1 MTVSDEELMAYA
13 DGELAETDAARVAAA
28 VAADPALAGK
38 LEAQRRLRAL
48 LRGTFDPVTAEP
60 VPEDL
65 TLLIAAAA
73 AQEAEEDMTDARPPS
88 ELPAGK
94 PRVIDLAEIRQRRKA
109 EAPATN
115 GRPRH
120 LRHWRI
126 GLAVAATLV
135 LGLMIGTQ
143 IERGNMTE
151 RNGAL
156 LASGDLA
163 RGLETRLASAPD
175 GDLRILASFRRRD
188 GDYCRVY
195 AATASAGIACKDS
208 GRWVLEHVV
217 AGDGKTEADYRQAGS
232 DKSGSDGADL
242 MAKAQ
247 DMAAGDPLDAAQER
261 EAAAGGWRK

>member
-48 LRGTFDPVTAEP
+48 LRGTFDPVAAEP

-143 IERGNMTE
+143 FERGNMTE

-175 GDLRILASFRRRD
+175 GDLRILASFRRQD

-217 AGDGKTEADYRQAGS
+217 AGDGRTEADYRQAGS
-232 DKSGSDGADL
+232 DKSGSDRADL

>member
-13 DGELAETDAARVAAA
+13 DGALAESDAARVAAA

-38 LEAQRRLRAL
+38 VEAQRRLRTL
-48 LRGTFDPVTAEP
+48 LRGTFDPVAAEP

-73 AQEAEEDMTDARPPS
+73 AQEAEEDMTDARPSS
-88 ELPAGK
+88 ELSPGK
-94 PRVIDLAEIRQRRKA
+94 PHVIDLAAIRRRRMA
-109 EAPATN
+109 EAPVTK
-115 GRPRH
+115 GRPRP

-143 IERGNMTE
+143 LQRGTVTE

-175 GDLRILASFRRRD
+175 GNLRILASFRRRD

-217 AGDGKTEADYRQAGS
+217 AGDGKAGADYRQAGS
-232 DKSGSDGADL
+232 GQTDL

>member
-1 MTVSDEELMAYA
+1 MIVTDEELMAFA

-48 LRGTFDPVTAEP
+48 LRGTFDPVAAEP

-88 ELPAGK
+88 ERFTGK
-94 PRVIDLAEIRQRRKA
+94 PQVIDLAEVRKRRKA
-109 EAPATN
+109 EAPVKRS
-115 GRPRH
+115 RPRH
-120 LRHWRI
+120 LRRWSI

-135 LGLMIGTQ
+135 LGLMIGPQ
-143 IERGNMTE
+143 LERGNVTE

-163 RGLETRLASAPD
+163 KGLEARLASAPD

-217 AGDGKTEADYRQAGS
+217 AGDGKAGADYRQAGS
-232 DKSGSDGADL
+232 RQADL

>member
-1 MTVSDEELMAYA
+1 VTVTDEELAAYA

-38 LEAQRRLRAL
+38 LAAQRRLRAL
-48 LRGTFDPVTAEP
+48 LRGTFDPVAAEP

-73 AQEAEEDMTDARPPS
+73 AQDAEEDMTDARPPS
-88 ELPAGK
+88 ERPAGK
-94 PRVIDLAEIRQRRKA
+94 AQVVDLAEVRHRQKA
-109 EAPATN
+109 EAPMKR

-120 LRHWRI
+120 LPRWSI

-135 LGLMIGTQ
+135 LGLMIGTKL
-143 IERGNMTE
+143 ERGNVAE
-151 RNGAL
+151 RDGTL
-156 LASGDLA
+156 LATGDLA
-163 RGLETRLASAPD
+163 RGLEARLASAPG

-188 GDYCRVY
+188 GDYCRAY
-195 AATASAGIACKDS
+195 AAKASAGIACKDS

-217 AGDGKTEADYRQAGS
+217 AGSGKTGADYRQAGS
-232 DKSGSDGADL
+232 GQADL
-242 MAKAQ
+242 MATAQ

-261 EAAAGGWRK
+261 EAAARGWQK